1 VSYFSF
7 NLPTRVT
14 FGPGAIESLARQAA
28 LYGRRALVV
37 TGKSSLAGSG
47 HRDQILASLQEQ
59 GLEIEIMSGVNP
71 EPGLEEVG
79 EGIRRLKECRAQLVI
94 GIGGGSTI
102 DVGKAVA
109 ALAGQSRPPED
120 YFYGREPEQRG
131 CPFLAVPTTSGS
143 GSEVTP
149 NSVLTHEGKKQSV
162 RGPYMWPVAA
172 VVDPELTVSMP
183 PAVTAHSGFD
193 ALTHAV
199 EAYTSR
205 GANPLTDLY
214 ALEAVKRIMA
224 GLPETFKNGEHRP
237 ARESMSLAALLA
249 GVALANARLGAVHG
263 LAHAVGVASG
273 KPHGLVCAV
282 LLPHVMAF
290 NMKTSRDRY
299 ASLRAA
305 VAPRGEG
312 GAGAAEKFIEQV
324 IALQQE
330 LRLPRRLRDLGVKPE
345 HFEAIVEQSL
355 PSSSLKHNP
364 REAGARELQQLLEQ
378 AW

>member
-1 VSYFSF
+1 MG
-7 NLPTRVT
+7 R
-14 FGPGAIESLARQAA
+14 GAIESLARQAA

-263 LAHAVGVASG
+263 LAHAVGG
-273 KPHGLVCAV
+273 G
-282 LLPHVMAF
+282 F
-290 NMKTSRDRY
+290 RQ
-299 ASLRAA
+299 
-305 VAPRGEG
+305 APRPGLRGPAPPRDGLQYEDFPRPVRLPPGCRRTPG
-312 GAGAAEKFIEQV
+312 GRRRRGGGKVYRAGNRLAAGASPPPAP
-324 IALQQE
+324 A
-330 LRLPRRLRDLGVKPE
+330 RPGG
-345 HFEAIVEQSL
+345 
-355 PSSSLKHNP
+355 
-364 REAGARELQQLLEQ
+364 EAGAF
-378 AW
+378 